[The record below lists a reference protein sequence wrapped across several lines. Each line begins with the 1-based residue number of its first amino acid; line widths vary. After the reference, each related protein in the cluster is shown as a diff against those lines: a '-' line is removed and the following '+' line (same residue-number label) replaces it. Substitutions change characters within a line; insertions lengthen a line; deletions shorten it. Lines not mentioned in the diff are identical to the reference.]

1 MWDRSLGLGDTL
13 ENSTQPTPEFLPRK
27 LHGQRSLVGYSP
39 WGLKELDILSPHTW
53 TGLHTGSKD
62 SKLYMMLS
70 FLFLKSSSREV

>member
-1 MWDRSLGLGDTL
+1 MWDRSLGLGDTWR
-13 ENSTQPTPEFLPRK
+13 TARQPAPEFLPGK

-53 TGLHTGSKD
+53 TGLHTGSKE
-62 SKLYMMLS
+62 SKLFMMLS